1 VKEKEREEGEGG
13 GGNCPLKQGPLF
25 SQAKKH
31 LDAVQLGCCWVR
43 AKLVKRAC
51 SSCVQ
56 LRFFSGFQAWLA
68 GWLGC
73 CLVPTYAQK
82 KSSNLDLVVFS
93 CRQLVLATHV
103 PSTASIPCRI
113 KESLKSC
120 SCSSCSFS
128 SFASSSLL
136 GLLLLLSVLERRPW
150 KQSFFS
156 HSFLSRGCQ
165 AAMIQAAEAEE
176 RNTEEKKTLRY
187 WGIEAG
193 VWMQQQLDDS
203 FLNMVMGFAAKDLE
217 ESSCL

>member
-1 VKEKEREEGEGG
+1 VKEKEREG

-31 LDAVQLGCCWVR
+31 LDAVQLG
-43 AKLVKRAC
+43 ASEAC
-51 SSCVQ
+51 QTCLLILCATTFLFGLSSVA
-56 LRFFSGFQAWLA
+56 GGLA
-68 GWLGC
+68 GC

-93 CRQLVLATHV
+93 CRQLVVATHV